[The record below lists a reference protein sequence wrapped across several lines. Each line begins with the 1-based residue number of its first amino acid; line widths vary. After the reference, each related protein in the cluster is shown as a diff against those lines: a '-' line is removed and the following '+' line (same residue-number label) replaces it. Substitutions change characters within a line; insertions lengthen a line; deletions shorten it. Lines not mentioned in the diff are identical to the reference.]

1 MKRFSLT
8 VVSLSVLVMFFAMTT
23 SALEI
28 DESIVLMLNF
38 DDDNDLLKDSSIYG
52 HTGTINGAVKAGGK
66 VGNGLEFN
74 GVDSYVQIPRTDQLD
89 ISAGITLAAYVF
101 KSEIVEKNEVLVSK
115 KQGGAYCLELNGWNN
130 AVPHKPDSE
139 MRISGTYH
147 RLNAPDDIPTG
158 RWVHVASTYDGTF
171 MKIYVDGVMVAE
183 GEWPGTI
190 DINTADV
197 FLGCDSG
204 GTSPEGGADTFLA
217 GIIDEVLIANRAL
230 DDSEMAMLAE
240 GMTAAAVD
248 PSGSKLSTTW
258 GTLKGSH

>member
-1 MKRFSLT
+1 MKRFSLILAS
-8 VVSLSVLVMFFAMTT
+8 VSILVMLLAVTA

-28 DESIVLMLNF
+28 DDSIMLMFTF

-66 VGNGLEFN
+66 AGNGLEFN

-89 ISAGITLAAYVF
+89 VSAGVTLAAFVF
-101 KSEIVEKNEVLVSK
+101 KSSIVEKNECIISK
-115 KQGGAYCLELNGWNN
+115 KQAGAYTLELNGWNN
-130 AVPHKPDSE
+130 ATPHKPDSE

-158 RWVHVASTYDGTF
+158 RWVHVAVTYDGTF
-171 MKIYVDGVMVAE
+171 MRIYVDGAMVAE

-204 GTSPEGGADTFLA
+204 GTKPESGADTFLA
-217 GIIDEVLIANRAL
+217 GIIDEVLVANRAFS
-230 DDSEMAMLAE
+230 DEEMALLAQ
-240 GMTAAAVD
+240 GMTVTAVD
-248 PSGSKLSTTW
+248 PSGGKLSTTW
-258 GTLKGSH
+258 GTLKASH